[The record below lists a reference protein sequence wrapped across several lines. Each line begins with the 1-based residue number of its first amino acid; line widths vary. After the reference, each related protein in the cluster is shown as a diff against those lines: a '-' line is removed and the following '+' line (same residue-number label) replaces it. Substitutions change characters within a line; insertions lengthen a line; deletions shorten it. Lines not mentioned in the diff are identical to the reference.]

1 MDDQPRALLIFHK
14 KDGMVDEPPDLDL
27 GYALSFEDYRVQTYV
42 AHRLGLIGLA
52 STLYNNFLPYL

>member
-27 GYALSFEDYRVQTYV
+27 GYALCFEDYMVQTYV
-42 AHRLGLIGLA
+42 AHCLGLIGLA

>member
-1 MDDQPRALLIFHK
+1 MDDEPRACVICHE
-14 KDGMVDEPPDLDL
+14 KDGVVNPPDLDL
-27 GYALSFEDYRVQTYV
+27 GYALSFEDGMAQ